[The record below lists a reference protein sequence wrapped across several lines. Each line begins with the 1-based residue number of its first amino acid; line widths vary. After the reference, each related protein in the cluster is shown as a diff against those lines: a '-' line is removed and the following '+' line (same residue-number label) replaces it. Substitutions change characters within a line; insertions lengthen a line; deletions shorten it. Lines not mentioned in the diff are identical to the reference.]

1 MARVPYL
8 EPSDLA
14 AEDQDLLKRPI
25 WLFKALVNSPKA
37 ARAFSGLGGY
47 IRYGSKLDPRL
58 RELAILQVGW
68 LARSPYEWSHHVK
81 LGHDF
86 GVSDEDVRALIDD
99 TAGKPTSLDRLHDVI
114 VPPPVPWWPPAPGW
128 LVIGFL
134 LVLVLVCWFIR
145 GIRPWQS
152 NCYRREALKLLEGA
166 HDPVGELPTL
176 IKRAFPSASSAF
188 IGILSAVPPLFAIFA
203 MMLHG
208 RSSDRR
214 QGPERPPDFSHSAT
228 PSIVMVRSDDL
239 HMS

>member
-14 AEDQDLLKRPI
+14 PEDQDLLKRPI

-86 GVSDEDVRALIDD
+86 GVSDADVQALIDD
-99 TAGKPTSLDRLHDVI
+99 TDGKPTGLDAVSK
-114 VPPPVPWWPPAPGW
+114 
-128 LVIGFL
+128 LVLRGAREMTSNGAMAEATFAALQAELGNELVVDLTLTIGFYNAVVR
-134 LVLVLVCWFIR
+134 VL
-145 GIRPWQS
+145 
-152 NCYRREALKLLEGA
+152 A
-166 HDPVGELPTL
+166 TL
-176 IKRAFPSASSAF
+176 QIDVEPEYQPYMDQFP
-188 IGILSAVPPLFAIFA
+188 
-203 MMLHG
+203 
-208 RSSDRR
+208 
-214 QGPERPPDFSHSAT
+214 FS
-228 PSIVMVRSDDL
+228 P
-239 HMS
+239 